1 MRRIEA
7 SKPFLRT
14 LNRLFKKNPE
24 LRIAFK
30 IVLENLIEDPFTP
43 SLKTHKLKG
52 RLKDFFACTIS
63 YELRLIFKI
72 EKDAVVLVDVGSH
85 DEVY

>member
-7 SKPFLRT
+7 PKPFLRT

-24 LRIAFK
+24 LRTPLQNTLRELA
-30 IVLENLIEDPFTP
+30 EDPFTP

-52 RLKDFFACTIS
+52 RLKDFFACTITF
-63 YELRLIFKI
+63 EVRLVFEI
-72 EKDAVVLVDVGSH
+72 EKDAIVLIDVGSH